1 MIKNKLSV
9 YFVFISVFTVVTG
22 FTLIVQKSYS
32 NLIGPSQK
40 ISTEH
45 LLKKIN
51 PVLDTDIIKEI
62 ESRPESLDSGE
73 FNFINEPTI
82 TTDAVTPIPTVSI
95 TQDAPKNKIDTND
108 VVPSNNEE

>member
-9 YFVFISVFTVVTG
+9 YFVFISVFTVITG

-32 NLIGPSQK
+32 NLIGASQK

-82 TTDAVTPIPTVSI
+82 TTDAVTPIPTISVI
-95 TQDAPKNKIDTND
+95 QATPENKIDTND
-108 VVPSNNEE
+108 AAPSNNEE